1 MIIRFNVQRV
11 TPTKTYLGGREYDLP
26 EPEARQ
32 WIANG
37 VADAVEAVEA
47 VEAKA
52 MDEPPSD
59 KSVKAPRRKKSA

>member
-1 MIIRFNVQRV
+1 MIIRFNCQRV

-47 VEAKA
+47 KA